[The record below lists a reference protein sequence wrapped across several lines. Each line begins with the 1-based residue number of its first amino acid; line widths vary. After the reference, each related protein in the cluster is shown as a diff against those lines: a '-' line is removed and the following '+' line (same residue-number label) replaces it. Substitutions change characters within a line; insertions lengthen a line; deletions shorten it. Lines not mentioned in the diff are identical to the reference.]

1 MGRKLLFA
9 SYGILFLCVA
19 SIVFIV
25 KNGGSQEDT
34 PKCYVIKDIELKTED
49 LQNKWS
55 TLHAIYVD
63 SQDPILE
70 EIKKL
75 KKRDI
80 DIDIMRKAALK
91 KRLDE
96 IGASEMKSYF
106 LKPKG
111 DDDSTC
117 SLMVQIISFSETSK
131 TKTYWQKMALSDPDR
146 EETSIQ
152 ELIPGC
158 YYAEKT
164 VVKKPEIEGEEQF
177 HLTTLTAR
185 AGNVVIFLA
194 LMQLEEPTTAQRLD
208 AKAVLKAIAEKLVS
222 IEDE

>member
-9 SYGILFLCVA
+9 SCGILFLCVA

-25 KNGGSQEDT
+25 KNGESQGDT

-70 EIKKL
+70 EIKEL
-75 KKRDI
+75 KKR

-96 IGASEMKSYF
+96 IGASEIKFYF

-111 DDDSTC
+111 EDDDSTC

-131 TKTYWQKMALSDPDR
+131 TKTYWQKMTPSDSDR
-146 EETSIQ
+146 VETSIQ

-164 VVKKPEIEGEEQF
+164 VVKKPEIEGAEQF
-177 HLTTLTAR
+177 YLTTLTGR
-185 AGNVVIFLA
+185 VGNVVIFLA
-194 LMQLEEPTTAQRLD
+194 LTQLEEPTTAQKLD